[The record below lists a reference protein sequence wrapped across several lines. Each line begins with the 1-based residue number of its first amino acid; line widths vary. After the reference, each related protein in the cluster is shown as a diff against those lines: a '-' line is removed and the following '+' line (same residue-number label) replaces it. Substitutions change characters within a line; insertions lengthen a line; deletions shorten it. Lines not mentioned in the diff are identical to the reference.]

1 VSFNASQSFAGNNV
15 GSSSNNHPLSTF
27 TAPTTS
33 ATGSANVVYEV
44 PISIDERDLTGSIF
58 LGVYGA
64 QLNLQL
70 SLNPTPFAAAGDSTF
85 AVAYGGTATFATKQ
99 YSTVTITVYQEYY
112 DQLPQNNGAYVLP
125 PLDIS
130 TVYQLTYTNYTNMSA
145 GQDYYIPYANY
156 RKYLSQSVIY
166 NNSGADGGLSNTGT
180 DVSYWALVAANF
192 TQIFKVSP
200 AEQWRVQRELFGTDF
215 YNGLYVFD
223 TAEKPIDT
231 QNYGNLQLDLNAI
244 TAGGSA
250 YAYTMSEFIAYQN
263 QIAQAPSLPSSN
275 G

>member
-1 VSFNASQSFAGNNV
+1 
-15 GSSSNNHPLSTF
+15 
-27 TAPTTS
+27 
-33 ATGSANVVYEV
+33 
-44 PISIDERDLTGSIF
+44 
-58 LGVYGA
+58 
-64 QLNLQL
+64 
-70 SLNPTPFAAAGDSTF
+70 
-85 AVAYGGTATFATKQ
+85 
-99 YSTVTITVYQEYY
+99 
-112 DQLPQNNGAYVLP
+112 
-125 PLDIS
+125 LDIS
-130 TVYQLTYTNYTNMSA
+130 TVYQLTYTNYTNISA

-166 NNSGADGGLSNTGT
+166 NNSGADGGLSNTGV

-200 AEQWRVQRELFGTDF
+200 IEQWRVMRELFGTDM